1 MKAGLFKQV
10 VGCLVVFVLAAPN
23 AHAWS
28 NEAHRITAL
37 IAEDILSPKARAAV
51 SDLLDG
57 GNLADASTFMDLYRE
72 ALKRELPGS
81 DKWHYDNPSVCAPA
95 NSSQAYSEYCP
106 DGNCASA
113 QVSRWFNVLAD
124 TKNLKEQRALALRL
138 LIHIVGDLHQPMHAA
153 NDDDLGGAKKIMQMP
168 AAKLPQNLHLVW
180 DVDLPKIAMRG
191 LTEQLV
197 AKDLLN
203 NHKGK
208 FPDWLKGDALLWV
221 SQSYGIARRLAY
233 GKLPGFSCGEIDGK
247 PVGLRDGKPWTDEPV
262 PVPRDYIEGAIGII
276 PILLAQSGARI
287 GGMLN
292 AALDPEGIA
301 RAQKAPATA
310 PPKDPPKPPPT
321 TSLREALGR

>member
-1 MKAGLFKQV
+1 MTTGLLKHAISF
-10 VGCLVVFVLAAPN
+10 LAVCILAVSN

-28 NEAHRITAL
+28 NDAHRITAL
-37 IAEDILSPKARAAV
+37 MAEDILTPKARATV
-51 SDLLDG
+51 TELLDG
-57 GNLADASTFMDLYRE
+57 GTLADASTYMDFYRE

-81 DKWHYDNPSVCAPA
+81 DKWHYDNPSVCTPA

-113 QVSRWFNVLAD
+113 QVNRWFNVLAD
-124 TKNLKEQRALALRL
+124 AKNSKEQRALALRL

-153 NDDDLGGAKKIMQMP
+153 NDDDFGGAKKIMLMP

-191 LTEQLV
+191 LNEQQV
-197 AKDLLN
+197 AKDLLA
-203 NHKGK
+203 NHKPK
-208 FPDWLKGDALLWV
+208 FADWLKGDAVLWV

-233 GKLPGFSCGEIDGK
+233 GKLPGFSCGEVDGK
-247 PVGLRDGKPWTDEPV
+247 LVGLRDGKPWTDEPV
-262 PVPRDYIEGAIGII
+262 PVPRDYIEGAVGII

-292 AALDPEGIA
+292 AALDPEGIT
-301 RAQKAPATA
+301 RAPKAPANVTPE
-310 PPKDPPKPPPT
+310 PPKTPPT